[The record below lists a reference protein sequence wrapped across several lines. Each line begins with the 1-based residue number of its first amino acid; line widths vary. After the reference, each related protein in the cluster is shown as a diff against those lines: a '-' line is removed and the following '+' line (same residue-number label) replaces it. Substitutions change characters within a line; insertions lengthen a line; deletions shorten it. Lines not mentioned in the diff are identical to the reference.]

1 MNQVILIGIV
11 EQAAEVHYFGH
22 HHIHA
27 VFTLCTSE
35 HIPTPQDPNRIIET
49 RHRVSA
55 WGDMALRLEREVR
68 AKAKV
73 RVAGRLSYERDQSPS
88 GDQRIWATIVC
99 SELET
104 LQLASDLTSSQP
116 LAPAA
121 PEVDWSAFSPEAN
134 EDPMA

>member
-11 EQAAEVHYFGH
+11 EQAVEIRYFGH
-22 HHIHA
+22 SHIHA

-35 HIPTPQDPNRIIET
+35 HIPTPQDPDRIIET

-68 AKAKV
+68 TKAKIRIV
-73 RVAGRLSYERDQSPS
+73 GRLSYERDQTPS
-88 GDQRIWATIVC
+88 GAERIWATIIC

-104 LQLASDLTSSQP
+104 LQVASDIVSSQP

-121 PEVDWSAFSPEAN
+121 PEVDWATFSPEAD